1 MMNILELESKP
12 LALLRSMALKD
23 FGIQNAN
30 RMKKEALVLR
40 LRQEEASKEGL
51 EIRGGILEDRKSVV

>member
-12 LALLRSMALKD
+12 LAELRLMAARD

-30 RMKKEALVLR
+30 RLKKEALVIR
-40 LRQEEASKEGL
+40 LRQEEASN
-51 EIRGGILEDRKSVV
+51 